1 MICGKV
7 FGDAGHQ
14 EPGTFLPQEE
24 TVPRERVSMRKLLEL
39 LRLHFDLKLSQRQIA
54 GSIKLGQST
63 VNDYLARFTRAGL
76 SWPLPAEQSEE
87 ELESALFPS
96 LRKSQLAATGEI
108 NPKQPDWDYI
118 HQELQQHKH
127 TTVQL
132 LWEEYR
138 TTHPEGYSYSR
149 FCYHYENWKRL
160 QNLVMRQEHRPGEKL
175 FVDWAG
181 DKIPLYDRETG
192 AVHEASLFVAVLGA
206 SNYTYAEACWSEQLE
221 AWIGA
226 HLRAFEFFQALPSLL
241 VPDNL
246 KAGVHRACRYDPDL
260 NPTYQEM
267 ARHYGLGVLPAR
279 PRKPRDKAKIEVGVL
294 IAERWIL
301 AVLRHRKFFSLAEL
315 NQAIRELLEQLNHHP
330 FKKREGSR
338 SRLFQEV
345 DRPAMRSL
353 PQERF
358 DLSVWAQ
365 ATVNIDYHVEVDRSF
380 YSVPYQLA
388 RQKVEVRTTP
398 TTVEIFHRGVR
409 VASHIRVRKPY
420 TAVTQSE
427 HRPKSHQAHLD
438 WPPSRMVRWAK
449 TVGPHTADVVEKILG
464 SYPHPEMGY
473 RSCLGIIR
481 LGQRYPAARM
491 EAAAQRALLANAVRY
506 KSIASILQR
515 GLDQQP
521 LATSTPS
528 SQPPTAH
535 DNIRGAEYFE

>member
-1 MICGKV
+1 
-7 FGDAGHQ
+7 
-14 EPGTFLPQEE
+14 
-24 TVPRERVSMRKLLEL
+24 MRKLLEL

-54 GSIKLGQST
+54 DSINLGQST

-76 SWPLPAEQSEE
+76 RWPLPDDLSEAEI
-87 ELESALFPS
+87 ESALFPS
-96 LRKSQLAATGEI
+96 VGKSQPADADP
-108 NPKQPDWDYI
+108 NPKNPDWGYI

-127 TTVQL
+127 TTLQL

-149 FCYHYENWKRL
+149 FCYHYEGWKRQ

-181 DKIPLYDRETG
+181 DKIPIYDRETG
-192 AVHEASLFVAVLGA
+192 AVHLASLFVAVLGA

-226 HLRAFEFFQALPSLL
+226 HLRTFEFFQALPSLL

-246 KAGVHRACRYDPDL
+246 KAGVSRACRYDPDL

-267 ARHYGLGVLPAR
+267 ACHYGLGVLPAR
-279 PRKPRDKAKIEVGVL
+279 RRKPRDKAKVEVGVL

-301 AVLRHRKFFSLAEL
+301 AALRHCKFFSLAAL
-315 NQAIRELLEQLNHHP
+315 NQAIRELLEKLNHHP
-330 FKKREGSR
+330 FKKREGDR
-338 SRLFQEV
+338 YRLFQEV
-345 DRPAMRSL
+345 DRPAMRPL

-358 DLSVWAQ
+358 DLSVWTH

-380 YSVPYQLA
+380 YSVPYRLA
-388 RQKVEVRTTP
+388 QQKVDVRATP
-398 TTVEIFHRGVR
+398 TTVEIFHRGLR
-409 VASHIRVRKPY
+409 VASHIRVHKPY
-420 TAVTQSE
+420 TAVTQSQ

-438 WPPSRMVRWAK
+438 WPPSRLVGWAK
-449 TVGPHTADVVEKILG
+449 TIGPHTAEVVEKILA

-481 LGQRYPAARM
+481 LGQRYPASRM
-491 EAAAQRALLANAVRY
+491 EAAAQRALLADAVRY

-521 LATSTPS
+521 LPTPTTP

-535 DNIRGAEYFE
+535 DNIRGADYFE

>member
-1 MICGKV
+1 
-7 FGDAGHQ
+7 
-14 EPGTFLPQEE
+14 
-24 TVPRERVSMRKLLEL
+24 MRKLLEL
-39 LRLHFDLKLSQRQIA
+39 LRLHFDFKLSQRQIA
-54 GSIKLGQST
+54 GSINLGQST
-63 VNDYLARFTRAGL
+63 VNDYLARFTGAGL
-76 SWPLPAEQSEE
+76 SWPLPVELSEA

-96 LRKSQLAATGEI
+96 ARKSQEAIAHP
-108 NPKQPDWDYI
+108 NPKYPAWRYI

-127 TTVQL
+127 TTLQL

-149 FCYHYENWKRL
+149 FCYHYESWKRQ

-181 DKIPLYDRETG
+181 DKISLYDRQTS
-192 AVHEASLFVAVLGA
+192 AVHEASLFVGVLGA

-221 AWIGA
+221 SWIGA

-246 KAGVHRACRYDPDL
+246 KTGVHRACRYEPDL

-279 PRKPRDKAKIEVGVL
+279 RRKPRDKAKVEVGVQ

-301 AVLRHRKFFSLAEL
+301 AALRHRKFFSLAEL
-315 NQAIRELLEQLNHHP
+315 NPAIHELLEKLNHHP

-338 SRLFQEV
+338 HGLFQEV
-345 DRPAMRSL
+345 DRPAMRPL
-353 PQERF
+353 PAQRF
-358 DLSVWAQ
+358 DLSVWTH

-388 RQKVEVRTTP
+388 RQKVDVRATP

-420 TAVTQSE
+420 TAVTQSA

-438 WPPSRMVRWAK
+438 WPPSRMVRWAQ
-449 TVGPHTADVVEKILG
+449 TVGPNTAQVVDKILA

-481 LGQRYPAARM
+481 LGQHYPVPRM
-491 EAAAQRALLANAVRY
+491 EGAAQRALLANAVSY
-506 KSIASILQR
+506 KSIASILRR

-521 LATSTPS
+521 LPTPS
-528 SQPPTAH
+528 TSVPTPTAH
-535 DNIRGAEYFE
+535 DNIRGADYFE